1 RSASVALLIVV
12 LLVLLLFIT
21 ESALLL
27 FLLLLS
33 LLFSASSLYSL
44 CVARVKSIEELAV
57 CSLLAASCSMPCSPV
72 SLRSASFVFD

>member
-1 RSASVALLIVV
+1 MALFIVV
-12 LLVLLLFIT
+12 LLVPSLFIT

-33 LLFSASSLYSL
+33 LLFGANSLYSV

-57 CSLLAASCSMPCSPV
+57 CSLLAASCSIPCSPV